1 MSGFRRIVTGH
12 DARGRSIVVSDGPS
26 TDTMGSLINF
36 WSIDSVPADYNA
48 PDPSVPGQPMGLEP
62 APGGVKFRF
71 FQIQPNKAFEGMSRE
86 ELWEMTRQRFIE
98 MGAEHALVDRTRHP
112 AMHKTETVDF
122 IILLS
127 GEITLLLD
135 EADVPMKPFDVVIQR
150 GTNHAWVNT
159 GDEVATLVAVLVGGG

>member
-1 MSGFRRIVTGH
+1 MTGFRRIVTGH
-12 DARGRSIVVSDGPS
+12 DANGRSVVVSDAPS

-36 WSIDSVPADYNA
+36 WSIDSVPAGINA
-48 PDPSVPGQPMGLEP
+48 PDPSIPGSPMGLEP
-62 APGGVKFRF
+62 PPAGVKFRF
-71 FQIQPNKAFEGMSRE
+71 FQIQPDKAFEGLSRE
-86 ELWEMTRQRFIE
+86 DLWEMTRQRFVE
-98 MGAEHALVDRTRHP
+98 MGAEHALVDRERHP
-112 AMHKTETVDF
+112 AMHKTQTVDF

-135 EADVPMKPFDVVIQR
+135 EADVPMKPFDVVVQR

>member
-1 MSGFRRIVTGH
+1 M
-12 DARGRSIVVSDGPS
+12 VSDGPS
-26 TDTMGSLINF
+26 TDTMGSLVNF
-36 WSIDSVPADYNA
+36 WSIPSVPADYNA

-71 FQIQPNKAFEGMSRE
+71 FQIQPNKAFEGIPDD
-86 ELWEMTRQRFIE
+86 ELWEMTRHRFIE
-98 MGAEHALVDRTRHP
+98 MGAEHALVDRTRHA

-127 GEITLLLD
+127 GQITLLLD
-135 EADVPMKPFDVVIQR
+135 EADVVMKPFDVVIQR

-159 GDEVATLVAVLVGGG
+159 GDEVATLVAVLVAGG

>member
-12 DARGRSIVVSDGPS
+12 DANGRSIVVSAGPS
-26 TDTMGSLINF
+26 TDTRGSLVTF
-36 WSIDSVPADYNA
+36 WSIPSVPADYNA

-71 FQIQPNKAFEGMSRE
+71 FQIQPNKAFEGIPDD
-86 ELWEMTRQRFIE
+86 ELWEMTRHRFIE
-98 MGAEHALVDRTRHP
+98 MGAEHALVDRTRHA

-127 GEITLLLD
+127 GQITLLLD
-135 EADVPMKPFDVVIQR
+135 EADVVMKPFDVVIQR

-159 GDEVATLVAVLVGGG
+159 GDEVATLVAVLVAGG

>member
-12 DARGRSIVVSDGPS
+12 NKAGRSIVVSDGPS
-26 TDTMGSLINF
+26 TDTLGSLVNF
-36 WSIDSVPADYNA
+36 WSIDQVPAKIDA
-48 PDPSVPGQPMGLEP
+48 PDPCAAIPMGLEP
-62 APGGVKFRF
+62 PPAGVKFRF
-71 FQIQPNKAFEGMSRE
+71 FQIQPDKAFANIPHDV
-86 ELWEMTRQRFIE
+86 LWETARRRFIE

-127 GEITLLLD
+127 GQITLLLD

-159 GDEVATLVAVLVGGG
+159 GDEVATLVAVLVGGTS

>member
-12 DARGRSIVVSDGPS
+12 DANGRSIVVSDGPS
-26 TDTMGSLINF
+26 TDTMGSLVNF
-36 WSIDSVPADYNA
+36 WSIPSVPADYNA

-71 FQIQPNKAFEGMSRE
+71 FQIQPNKAFEGIPDD
-86 ELWEMTRQRFIE
+86 ELWEMTRHRFIE
-98 MGAEHALVDRTRHP
+98 MGAEHALVDRTRHA

-127 GEITLLLD
+127 GQITLLLD
-135 EADVPMKPFDVVIQR
+135 EADVVMKPFDVVIQR

-159 GDEVATLVAVLVGGG
+159 GDEVATLVAVLVAGG